1 MTLTRPF
8 IYTRAGLLLA
18 LMSLLWACSPAATPT
33 PGPEATLPP
42 PTIGVDC
49 TDPNGNGHTEAA
61 GNAGLTFTFVDPDA
75 VASWSGPVAQVV
87 TTGYIES
94 TTAARGVMLVDTS
107 LALRRRRT
115 AARRRPVRTSVW

>member
-1 MTLTRPF
+1 MRF
-8 IYTRAGLLLA
+8 MNSRVRLLA
-18 LMSLLWACSPAATPT
+18 GSALGLGLTIAAAQPAQADSVCV
-33 PGPEATLPP
+33 PGSSSLPP

-87 TTGYIES
+87 TTG
-94 TTAARGVMLVDTS
+94 
-107 LALRRRRT
+107 
-115 AARRRPVRTSVW
+115 